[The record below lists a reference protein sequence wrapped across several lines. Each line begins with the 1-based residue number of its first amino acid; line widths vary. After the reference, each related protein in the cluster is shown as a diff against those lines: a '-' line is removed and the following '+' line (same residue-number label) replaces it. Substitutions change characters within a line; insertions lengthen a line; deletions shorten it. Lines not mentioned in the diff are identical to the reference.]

1 MPVDAGGNGERS
13 VIDKAL
19 LDRLGQ
25 IAYMADKVSVQDTE
39 EAINR
44 VLDELRSGI
53 AWQPI
58 DTAPKDG
65 TRVLLFSRDSG
76 QFVGRYGN
84 GVWIVASFHDSVAC
98 ASWVT
103 HWKPLGPNPEAT

>member
-1 MPVDAGGNGERS
+1 M
-13 VIDKAL
+13 IDKARAHET
-19 LDRLGQ
+19 LDMLIGAMGAERDS
-25 IAYMADKVSVQDTE
+25 AARK
-39 EAINR
+39 R
-44 VLDELRSGI
+44 VEDLREYVTSLESE
-53 AWQPI
+53 WQPI
-58 DTAPKDG
+58 ETAPKDG

-103 HWKPLGPNPEAT
+103 HWKPLGPNPET